1 VSVADRGLAAL
12 ALVALLLCRLAAP
25 AGGASSVTPRPLLT
39 VAPLPLPSFVRQGVL
54 SRGETVAEL
63 AAKLGLPPSEMPEW
77 LAAVQGQIDP
87 RTLPVGLVAEAVFDS
102 WGEVKALRLTP
113 DWRTTVIVERGADG
127 LHARREARPVERRL
141 VVVEGTVHS
150 SLFDAM
156 GATGESENLAMDL
169 ADLFQWDIDF
179 HREVREGDTF
189 AFLVERVSAEGTTVA
204 YGPVLAA
211 SYTNRGRRYT
221 AVRYAFG
228 GGKESYY
235 DEHGSPL
242 RKQFLRAPLRFSR
255 LTSRFSLSRMH
266 PILGQRL
273 PHWGVDYGAPVG
285 TPVMATA
292 EGVVRFVGSR
302 GGAGNEVEISH
313 AGGFI
318 TAYLHLS
325 RYASGIRPGVRVGQ
339 GQVIGFVGNSGMSTG
354 PHLDY
359 RITQNGHHIN
369 PLTVGKEP
377 APPLPKGELP
387 RFARWA
393 GEVLGLLAVPGPVA
407 AQRVGD
413 LQAGAPVPFHG

>member
-1 VSVADRGLAAL
+1 VSLADRGLAAL
-12 ALVALLLCRLAAP
+12 ALAVLLLSGLAAQ
-25 AGGASSVTPRPLLT
+25 GGGVPSLPPRPLLK
-39 VAPLPLPSFVRQGVL
+39 VAPLPLPNFVRQGVL
-54 SRGETVAEL
+54 TSGETVAHL
-63 AAKLGLPPSEMPEW
+63 GARLGLPVAEMPQW
-77 LAAVQGQIDP
+77 LAAVQRQIDP
-87 RTLPVGLVAEAVFDS
+87 RALPVGLVAEAVFDS
-102 WGEVKALRLTP
+102 QGTVKALRLTP
-113 DWRTTVIVERGADG
+113 DWRSTVIVERGADG
-127 LHARREARPVERRL
+127 LRARREARPVERRL
-141 VVVEGTVHS
+141 VVVSGTVHS

-156 GATGESENLAMDL
+156 GSTGESDNLAMEL

-189 AFLVERVSAEGTTVA
+189 ALLVERVTAGGATVA

-211 SYTNRGRRYT
+211 AYNNRGRRYT

-255 LTSRFSLSRMH
+255 LTSRFSLFRMH
-266 PILGQRL
+266 PILGERL

-292 EGVVRFVGSR
+292 EGMVAFTGSR
-302 GGAGNEVEISH
+302 GGAGNEVEIRH
-313 AGGFI
+313 AGGFV

-325 RYASGIRPGVRVGQ
+325 RFASGIRPGVRVAQ
-339 GQVIGFVGNSGMSTG
+339 GQVIGFVGNTGMSTG

-377 APPLPKGELP
+377 APPLPKDELP

-393 GEVLGLLAVPGPVA
+393 GEVLPLLAAPGPLPAKRLGV
-407 AQRVGD
+407 
-413 LQAGAPVPFHG
+413 LQAGAPDLLHG

>member
-12 ALVALLLCRLAAP
+12 ALAALLLCRLAAP
-25 AGGASSVTPRPLLT
+25 AAGWPSPPPRPLLK
-39 VAPLPLPSFVRQGVL
+39 VAPLPLPSFVREGVL
-54 SRGETVAEL
+54 SRGETVAQL
-63 AAKLGLPPSEMPEW
+63 AARLGLPASEMPQW
-77 LAAVQGQIDP
+77 LAAVQAQIDP
-87 RTLPVGLVAEAVFDS
+87 RALPVGLVAEAVVDS
-102 WGEVKALRLTP
+102 WGGVKALRLTP
-113 DWRTTVIVERGADG
+113 DWRSTVIVERGLDG
-127 LHARREARPVERRL
+127 LRARREARFVERRL

-156 GATGESENLAMDL
+156 GATGESENLAMEL

-189 AFLVERVSAEGTTVA
+189 ALLVERVTAEGATVA

-211 SYTNRGRRYT
+211 SYTNRGSRYT

-285 TPVMATA
+285 TPVMTTA
-292 EGVVRFVGSR
+292 EGVVTFTGSR
-302 GGAGNEVEISH
+302 AGAGNEVEISH
-313 AGGFI
+313 AGGFV

-325 RYASGIRPGVRVGQ
+325 RFASGVRPGVRVGQ
-339 GQVIGFVGNSGMSTG
+339 GQVIGFVGNTGMSTG

-359 RITQNGHHIN
+359 RITKNGHHIN
-369 PLTVGKEP
+369 PLTVGKTP

-387 RFARWA
+387 RFVRWA
-393 GEVLGLLAVPGPVA
+393 GDVLPLLAAPGPVP
-407 AQRVGD
+407 AQQVGD
-413 LQAGAPVPFHG
+413 LQADAPVPLHG